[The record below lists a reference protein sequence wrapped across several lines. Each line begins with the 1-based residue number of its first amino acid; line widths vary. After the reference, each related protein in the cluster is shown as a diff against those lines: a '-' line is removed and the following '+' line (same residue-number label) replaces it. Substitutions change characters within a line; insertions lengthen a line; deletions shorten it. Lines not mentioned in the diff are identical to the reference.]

1 MTPNQSKVLEA
12 LNQADDWMVISAL
25 AKLTGIDYRVVYK
38 TLESPVFKDI
48 EVGYQHMKVMNRS
61 MDVKTFRIN
70 RKRSNTSEAL
80 NLAKKHSGMFGQLLW
95 SKNGNA

>member
-1 MTPNQSKVLEA
+1 MTPNQNKVLKA
-12 LNQADDWMVISAL
+12 LNQADDWMVISTL

-48 EVGYQHMKVMNRS
+48 ETGYQHMKVMNRS
-61 MDVKTFRIN
+61 RDVKVFRI
-70 RKRSNTSEAL
+70 KRVQSNTTEAL
-80 NLAKKHSGMFGQLLW
+80 DLAKKHTGMFGQLLW